1 MVFFAGSLLIS
12 NLALQMGAVKGKLE
26 KRLKNRSGVSWEVG
40 SLSWTPWTG
49 VQVRKVVVEGPP
61 AGGSSSV
68 RPLCLAELDV
78 KLHWGSLLRGALDLR
93 EVRVRSGQIAIPM
106 ELLFLLGDKESQSR
120 EMDSKPSPVPVPRV
134 ERQEGEPKTAN
145 KKQKPRPSLDHEKAS
160 LAAASSFRVIIDQCD
175 MEVYSNEADGNPALK
190 LRNLSGELPLGGKD
204 SSGLIRCEGLSIGSQ
219 FFKMDWASSVE
230 WQHPSLNLPPAEV
243 VWNGFTIR
251 SEGVLQMLGTP
262 RFAVRI
268 DIPAGELPSNEIA
281 LPSGVGVKLRA
292 KQLSLRGALSGSL
305 TLLSSWRGDLAV
317 DARGLSLGRDKTKQD
332 VLFSEGRMMAVVR
345 GGRFNVLDARLQ
357 SERLSLL
364 GNGVLLPNGQLGAVM
379 RVVADQDYA
388 SALTRF
394 AVGALWTGG
403 WTRSWL
409 MPMETPDRYYRD
421 IVLEGTVNQAKV
433 NVGRKGE
440 RMNLEQAW
448 SRMLAFLRKEALEPE
463 KIMTAR
469 SAEPVSSQ

>member
-26 KRLKNRSGVSWEVG
+26 KRLKNRSGVSWKIG

-49 VQVRKVVVEGPP
+49 VQVRKVVVEGPA

-68 RPLCLAELDV
+68 RPLCRAELDV
-78 KLHWGSLLRGALDLR
+78 QLHWGSLLRGALDLR

-106 ELLFLLGDKESQSR
+106 ELLFLLGDKENQSR
-120 EMDSKPSPVPVPRV
+120 AMDSKPSPVPVPRV
-134 ERQEGEPKTAN
+134 ERQGGEPKTAN
-145 KKQKPRPSLDHEKAS
+145 KKQKPRPSLDHKKAS
-160 LAAASSFRVIIDQCD
+160 PAAASSFRVIIDQCD

-190 LRNLSGELPLGGKD
+190 LRNLSGKLPLGGKN
-204 SSGLIRCEGLSIGSQ
+204 SSGLIRCEGLSVGSR

-230 WQHPSLNLPPAEV
+230 WQHPSLKLPPAEV
-243 VWNGFTIR
+243 VWSGFTIR

-268 DIPAGELPSNEIA
+268 DIPAGARPSNEIT
-281 LPSGVGVKLRA
+281 LPSGVGVKLGA

-317 DARGLSLGRDKTKQD
+317 DARGVSLGRDKTKQG
-332 VLFSEGRMMAVVR
+332 VLFNEGRMMAVVR

-379 RVVADQDYA
+379 RVVADQEYA
-388 SALTRF
+388 STLTRF
-394 AVGALWTGG
+394 AIGALWTGG

-409 MPMETPDRYYRD
+409 MPLETPDRYYRD

-440 RMNLEQAW
+440 RMSAEQAW

-463 KIMTAR
+463 KRMTAR
-469 SAEPVSSQ
+469 PAEQMFSQ

>member
-26 KRLKNRSGVSWEVG
+26 KRLRNRSGVSWEIG

-49 VQVRKVVVEGPP
+49 VQVRKVVVEGT
-61 AGGSSSV
+61 AAGGGSSV
-68 RPLCLAELDV
+68 HPLCRAELDI

-106 ELLFLLGDKESQSR
+106 ELLFLLGDEENQSKA
-120 EMDSKPSPVPVPRV
+120 MASKPSPVPVPPV
-134 ERQEGEPKTAN
+134 ERQESERKTAN
-145 KKQKPRPSLDHEKAS
+145 KKQKARPSLERKKAS

-175 MEVYSNEADGNPALK
+175 IEVYSNEADGNPALK

-204 SSGLIRCEGLSIGSQ
+204 SSGLIRCEGLSVGSR

-230 WQHPSLNLPPAEV
+230 WQHPSLKLPPAEV

-268 DIPAGELPSNEIA
+268 DIPAGDRPSNEIA
-281 LPSGVGVKLRA
+281 LPSGVGVKLGA
-292 KQLSLRGALSGSL
+292 KRLSLRGALSGSL

-317 DARGLSLGRDKTKQD
+317 DARGISLGRDGTNQD

-364 GNGVLLPNGQLGAVM
+364 GNGVLLPNGQLGGVM
-379 RVVADQDYA
+379 RIVADQDYA
-388 SALTRF
+388 STLTRF
-394 AVGALWTGG
+394 AIGALWTGG

-440 RMNLEQAW
+440 RMDLEQAW

-463 KIMTAR
+463 NIMTAR

>member
-1 MVFFAGSLLIS
+1 MVFLAGSLLIS

-26 KRLKNRSGVSWEVG
+26 KRLKNRSGVSWEIG

-49 VQVRKVVVEGPP
+49 VQVRKVVVEGPA

-68 RPLCLAELDV
+68 RPLCRAELDV
-78 KLHWGSLLRGALDLR
+78 QLHWGSLLRGALDLR

-106 ELLFLLGDKESQSR
+106 ELLFLLSDKETQSR
-120 EMDSKPSPVPVPRV
+120 AMDSKPSPVPVPRV
-134 ERQEGEPKTAN
+134 EKQGGEPKTAN
-145 KKQKPRPSLDHEKAS
+145 KKQKPRPSLDHKKAS
-160 LAAASSFRVIIDQCD
+160 PAAASSFRVIIDQCD

-190 LRNLSGELPLGGKD
+190 LRNLSGKLPLGGKN

-219 FFKMDWASSVE
+219 FFKMNWVSSVE
-230 WQHPSLNLPPAEV
+230 WQHPSLNLPPAEF

-251 SEGVLQMLGTP
+251 SEAVLQMLGTP

-292 KQLSLRGALSGSL
+292 KRLSLRGALSGSL

-317 DARGLSLGRDKTKQD
+317 DAGGVSLGRDKTKQD
-332 VLFSEGRMMAVVR
+332 VLFNEGRMIAVVR

-379 RVVADQDYA
+379 RVVADQEYA
-388 SALTRF
+388 STLTRF
-394 AVGALWTGG
+394 ATGALWTGG

-421 IVLEGTVNQAKV
+421 IVLEGTVNQAKI
-433 NVGRKGE
+433 NVGRRGE
-440 RMNLEQAW
+440 RMNAEQAW

-463 KIMTAR
+463 KRMTAR
-469 SAEPVSSQ
+469 PAEQMFSQ